1 MLRVIV
7 VEPEGDYN
15 LGFIARLCK
24 NFKVDEL
31 VIVNPIASIENAK
44 PFAAKGID
52 FLENKTR
59 VVFSYNE
66 ALKDLDLTIATSSI
80 ADIEKDMLRRSIKPW
95 EIHDFILNVKNA
107 GIIFGRESVGLTR
120 EEIMKADL
128 LLHIP
133 ANPEYPVLNL
143 SHAIGI
149 VLYEIY
155 NHGKRGT
162 SGPPINGKYVK
173 LIDRY
178 VRTIYELV
186 KPSDES
192 IEMYVA
198 MRRTLVG
205 GIRDNEQARAVVH
218 FLRKLYVTL
227 VYSGEDK

>member
-162 SGPPINGKYVK
+162 SGPPING
-173 LIDRY
+173 
-178 VRTIYELV
+178 
-186 KPSDES
+186 S
-192 IEMYVA
+192 M
-198 MRRTLVG
+198 
-205 GIRDNEQARAVVH
+205 
-218 FLRKLYVTL
+218 
-227 VYSGEDK
+227 